1 MSFFDK
7 NYQSPDWLTQKFS
20 RRKLLKSAAGA
31 SAIAALPK
39 MVFAQS
45 DVEKLT
51 QATKTDPWL
60 TLDTVINHLLPES
73 PTGPSAKDIRATWY
87 LFNVVNE
94 QPTEQDEIEFIYKGV
109 GWLNDFSQSQLKKN
123 FVAASLDEKERLLKT
138 ISKSRAGEN
147 WLNNLVGYIFEAML
161 APPSYG
167 GNPNGIGWQ
176 WLNHKAGFPLPE
188 KGQRYFEIPSYQH
201 IPVTNVASVKKKTGT
216 RKS

>member
-1 MSFFDK
+1 MSFFDN
-7 NYQSPDWLTQKFS
+7 NYQSPQWLQQKFS

-45 DVEKLT
+45 DIEKLNT
-51 QATKTDPWL
+51 ATKTDPWL
-60 TLDTVINHLLPES
+60 TLETTINHLLPES
-73 PTGPSAKDIRATWY
+73 PSGPSAKDIRATWY

-94 QPTEQDEIEFIYKGV
+94 QPTDQDEIEFIYKGV
-109 GWLNDFSQSQLKKN
+109 GWLNDFSQSQLKKA
-123 FVAASLDEKERLLKT
+123 FVEATTDEKERLLKT

-176 WLNHKAGFPLPE
+176 WLNHKAGFPLPD
-188 KGQRYFEIPSYQH
+188 KGKRYFEIPSYQQ
-201 IPVTNVASVKKKTGT
+201 IPLTNVASVKKKD
-216 RKS
+216 RNP